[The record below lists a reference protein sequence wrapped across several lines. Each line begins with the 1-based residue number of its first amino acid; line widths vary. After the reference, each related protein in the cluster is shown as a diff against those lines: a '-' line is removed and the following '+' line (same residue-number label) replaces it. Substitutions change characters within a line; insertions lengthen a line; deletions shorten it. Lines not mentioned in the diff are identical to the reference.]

1 MSDKENSITP
11 SDLKNLGNVRGT
23 EYIYPERMNQI
34 QSMTNVM
41 YDTARLW
48 GYSQIDGPTLQP
60 VEFYS
65 VKSSEELLEDGYY
78 VSSGDRTYMLRPEIT
93 PTIAY
98 MLADVEK
105 QLTYPVRWY
114 SDPQI
119 YRNERPQSGRRRQFG
134 QFNLDRFDLE
144 PLSSEAR
151 ALADAEVI
159 GEAIDTLGKYGLTS
173 DDVVM
178 RVNSRAVL
186 ERAFDL
192 MDIDEQGV
200 RDQLLN
206 IIDAKEK
213 LPEDVFV
220 TKANDTGISE
230 TQSKQLLDWLNISS
244 LEEVKNSD
252 VFSSIEQTL
261 EYKELAMV
269 LNFLAIQGFG
279 EYAKYDPII
288 VRGLGYYTGT
298 VFEAF
303 DKQPER
309 SMKRSILGGGRYD
322 QFTKKF
328 GGKLEVTGV
337 GFGIGHV
344 PLEAI
349 LKSRNL
355 IDESSL
361 PGPDYYIAVQEETND
376 SREERLTDILRITKA
391 LRDSGKSVIIDSSIN
406 NESEARLK
414 KQLNTANKI
423 GALTVLI
430 FLNDKKAIAVKDL
443 ATGEQEEVTFDS
455 FVKKIGDNSL
465 IN

>member
-1 MSDKENSITP
+1 MSGKENSITP

-23 EYIYPERMNQI
+23 EYVYPERMNQI
-34 QSMTNVM
+34 HSMTNVM

-48 GYSQIDGPTLQP
+48 GYSEIDGPTLQP

-144 PLSSEAR
+144 PLSNETR

-159 GEAIDTLGKYGLTS
+159 GEAIDTLSKYGLTA

-186 ERAFDL
+186 EKAFDL
-192 MDIDEQGV
+192 INIEERTV

-206 IIDAKEK
+206 VIDAKEK

-220 TKANDTGISE
+220 NKANDTGISE
-230 TQSKQLLDWLNISS
+230 IQSKQLLDWLNIDS
-244 LEEVKNSD
+244 LDGIEDSEVFNSIANT
-252 VFSSIEQTL
+252 S
-261 EYKELAMV
+261 EYKELTMV
-269 LNFLAIQGFG
+269 LNFLATQGYG
-279 EYAKYDPII
+279 DYAKYDPII

-349 LKSRNL
+349 LKSRGL
-355 IDESSL
+355 LDETAL
-361 PGPDYYIAVQEETND
+361 AGPEYYVAVQEETND
-376 SREERLTDILRITKA
+376 SREERLADILRITKA

-406 NESEARLK
+406 GEGEARLK
-414 KQLNTANKI
+414 KQMNAANKI

-430 FLNDKKAIAVKDL
+430 FLNDKNSIAMRNL
-443 ATGEQEEVTFDS
+443 ATGEQTEVTYDTFMENL
-455 FVKKIGDNSL
+455 GTNS
-465 IN
+465 

>member
-1 MSDKENSITP
+1 MSDTKNAITP

-23 EYIYPERMNQI
+23 EYVYPERMNQI
-34 QSMTNVM
+34 HSMTNVM
-41 YDTARLW
+41 HATARLW

-144 PLSSEAR
+144 PLSNEAR

-159 GEAIDTLGKYGLTS
+159 GEAIDTLGKYGLTA

-192 MDIDEQGV
+192 IEIEERTV
-200 RDQLLN
+200 RDQLLSV
-206 IIDAKEK
+206 IDAKEK

-220 TKANDTGISE
+220 KKSNDTGITE
-230 TQSKQLLDWLNISS
+230 AQSQQLLNWLNISS
-244 LEEVKNSD
+244 LDEIKTSE
-252 VFSSIEQTL
+252 VFSSIAQTA

-269 LNFLAIQGFG
+269 LKFLSVQGFG
-279 EYAKYDPII
+279 DYAKYDPVI

-322 QFTKKF
+322 QFTQKF

-349 LKSRNL
+349 LKSRDL
-355 IDESSL
+355 LDESSL
-361 PGPDYYIAVQEETND
+361 PGPDYYIAVQEEPQD
-376 SREERLTDILRITKA
+376 SRGERLADILRITKA
-391 LRDSGKSVIIDSSIN
+391 IRDSGKSVIIDSSITG
-406 NESEARLK
+406 ESESRLK
-414 KQLNTANKI
+414 KQMNTANKI
-423 GALTVLI
+423 DALTVLI
-430 FLNDKKAIAVKDL
+430 FLNDKEAIAVKDL
-443 ATGEQEEVTFDS
+443 ATGEQSEVTYDTFMRT
-455 FVKKIGDNSL
+455 IAEHSL
-465 IN
+465 TD

>member
-1 MSDKENSITP
+1 MSDTQNPISPNE
-11 SDLKNLGNVRGT
+11 LKDLGNIRGA
-23 EYIYPERMNQI
+23 EYSYPERLKQI
-34 QSMTNVM
+34 HSMADVM
-41 YDTARLW
+41 HKTARSW

-65 VKSSEELLEDGYY
+65 VKSSQELLADGYY

-93 PTIAY
+93 PTVAY
-98 MLADVEK
+98 MLAGVEK
-105 QLTYPVRWY
+105 QLSFPVRWY

-144 PLSSEAR
+144 PLSGEAR

-159 GEAIDTLGKYGLTS
+159 GEAINTLSTFGLTS

-186 ERAFDL
+186 ERAFDV
-192 MDIDEQGV
+192 MGINERTV
-200 RDQLLN
+200 RDGLLGV
-206 IIDAKEK
+206 IDAKEK

-220 TKANDTGISE
+220 EKAAGTGISNE
-230 TQSKQLLDWLNISS
+230 QTVLLLTWLNIRDF
-244 LEEVKNSD
+244 EQIANSD
-252 VFSSIEQTL
+252 VFKSVAQTA
-261 EYKELAMV
+261 EYQELALV
-269 LNFLAIQGFG
+269 LQFLGDQGYA
-279 EYAKYDPII
+279 EYAAYDPII

-337 GFGIGHV
+337 GFGIGQV
-344 PLEAI
+344 PLEI
-349 LKSRNL
+349 LLKSRDL
-355 IDESSL
+355 LDESAM
-361 PGPDYYIAVQEETND
+361 PGPNIYIAIQEVENGD
-376 SREERLTDILRITKA
+376 VRKNRLATVARIAKGFRA
-391 LRDSGKSVIIDSSIN
+391 QGKSVVIDASIA
-406 NESEARLK
+406 SDGEARLK
-414 KQLNTANKI
+414 NQLNTANKL
-423 GALTVLI
+423 GALSALI
-430 FLNDKKAIAVKDL
+430 IDEAKQQIGLKDL
-443 ATGEQEEVTFDS
+443 ESGNQHTSTYEQFFEVH
-455 FVKKIGDNSL
+455 N
-465 IN
+465 